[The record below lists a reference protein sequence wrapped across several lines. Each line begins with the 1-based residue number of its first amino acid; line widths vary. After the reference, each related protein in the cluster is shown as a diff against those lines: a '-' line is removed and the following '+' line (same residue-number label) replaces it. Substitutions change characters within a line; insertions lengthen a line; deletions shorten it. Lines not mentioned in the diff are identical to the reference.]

1 MYLNPMRRLISFGC
15 KKSGS
20 LQYLLNGQC
29 AELADTLVICL
40 NSDTKEHDIMS
51 QALQDIC
58 LPSGTCYGC
67 GSANPDGLQIKS
79 YWSDD
84 GQFVVA
90 QFRPQERFSSG
101 FKNAVYGGLIASL
114 IDCHSN
120 WTAMAFGY
128 KADGREPGTK
138 PVIASVTGT
147 LSVKYLKP
155 TPMDRTIHLKAW
167 VEGEVGRKTRVL
179 CELGTEDTVTAIG
192 DSIFV
197 RIDPTMFE

>member
-1 MYLNPMRRLISFGC
+1 M
-15 KKSGS
+15 KS
-20 LQYLLNGQC
+20 
-29 AELADTLVICL
+29 
-40 NSDTKEHDIMS
+40 
-51 QALQDIC
+51 ALQDIC
-58 LPSGTCYGC
+58 LPNGTCYGC

-90 QFRPQERFSSG
+90 SFQPQAKFSSG
-101 FKNAVYGGLIASL
+101 FKNAMYGGLIASL

-128 KADGREPGTK
+128 KTEGREAGSLPL
-138 PVIASVTGT
+138 IASVTGS
-147 LSVKYLKP
+147 LGVKYLKP
-155 TPMDRTIHLKAW
+155 TPMDGTIHLKAW

-179 CELGTEDTVTAIG
+179 CELGDGENITALG

-197 RIDPTMFE
+197 RIDPILFE

>member
-1 MYLNPMRRLISFGC
+1 M
-15 KKSGS
+15 
-20 LQYLLNGQC
+20 
-29 AELADTLVICL
+29 
-40 NSDTKEHDIMS
+40 

-58 LPSGTCYGC
+58 LPNGTCYGC

-84 GQFVVA
+84 RQFVVA
-90 QFRPQERFSSG
+90 SFQPQARFSSG
-101 FKNAVYGGLIASL
+101 FKNAMYGGLIASL

-128 KADGREPGTK
+128 KADSREAGTQ
-138 PVIASVTGT
+138 PLIASVTGS
-147 LSVKYLKP
+147 LGVKYLKP
-155 TPMDRTIHLKAW
+155 TPMDGTIHLKAW

-179 CELGTEDTVTAIG
+179 CELGDGENVTALG

-197 RIDPTMFE
+197 RIDPIMFE

>member
-1 MYLNPMRRLISFGC
+1 M
-15 KKSGS
+15 
-20 LQYLLNGQC
+20 Q
-29 AELADTLVICL
+29 
-40 NSDTKEHDIMS
+40 

-58 LPSGTCYGC
+58 LPNGTCYGC

-90 QFRPQERFSSG
+90 SFQPQAKFSSG
-101 FKNAVYGGLIASL
+101 FKNAMYGGLIASL

-128 KADGREPGTK
+128 KADGREAGTQ
-138 PVIASVTGT
+138 PLIASVTGS
-147 LSVKYLKP
+147 LGVKYLKP
-155 TPMDRTIHLKAW
+155 TPMDSTIHLKAW
-167 VEGEVGRKTRVL
+167 VEGDVGRKTRVL
-179 CELGTEDTVTAIG
+179 CELGDGEIVTALG

-197 RIDPTMFE
+197 RIDPIMFE